1 MKKAALM
8 RLRAVLFTSL
18 VLALFLQLAGCSGDT
33 NNTLVVSPGD
43 DRADRFVAALKTIG
57 YGVSEGSAHLID
69 PANFVNYHVIDSAA
83 GNNAGQPYKRLQV
96 LPFPNMTEEQN
107 EKAMG
112 VFRLQ
117 PYEAV
122 VYVGPTPPKGDYFS
136 FTPFLWTRLAGK
148 TIPKGDWIFAAL
160 GDPLNNSQIKV
171 EGGGTDTFEKK
182 TIVIFTADQGV
193 NDRIVAKA
201 KAAGYPESMINTYVI
216 PSKLLDMGV
225 DTNNDSFLILVRTA
239 NVYDQAALF
248 DYNNNDHYAR
258 IFRVTPDFVPNPLK
272 PFDTPPMANRK
283 AHKTEN
289 ELVATYNG
297 KTLADSL
304 DDLKQA
310 IIDSTPAL
318 QVKSFESVRWFAESR
333 DILTN
338 NNPSSPDYHKFV
350 AGEASDTP
358 YLRTS
363 SNGVPANFTL
373 GPDDMVVVYGVN
385 HEATGLSTYS
395 NFSVYSERVLDPT
408 SITDYFFGFNNPVW
422 CGITGMGSKDSSDP
436 LYGYNRFANSAYN
449 YLPLTNKHAKY
460 LYAVRVLR
468 QPPVDPD
475 KKPWIT
481 VPEPT
486 PEGGPASGI
495 LLADP
500 LNIGYRAYVNP
511 ATTHGP
517 DYGDIIPDR
526 ALWFKLK

>member
-1 MKKAALM
+1 MKKTAVKRFRAAI
-8 RLRAVLFTSL
+8 FPGL
-18 VLALFLQLAGCSGDT
+18 VLALSLQFAGCSGDT
-33 NNTLVVSPGD
+33 NNALVISPGD
-43 DRADRFVAALKTIG
+43 NRADKFVAALKTVG

-96 LPFPNMTEEQN
+96 LPFPNMTEDEDQ
-107 EKAMG
+107 KAMG
-112 VFRLQ
+112 IFRLQ

-122 VYVGPTPPKGDYFS
+122 VYVGPTPPEGDYFS
-136 FTPFLWTRLAGK
+136 FTPFLWHRFAGK
-148 TIPKGDWIFAAL
+148 KIPKGDWIFAAL
-160 GDPLNNSQIKV
+160 GDPLNNRQIKV
-171 EGGGTDTFEKK
+171 EGGGTNTFEKN

-193 NDRIVAKA
+193 NDKIVAQA
-201 KAAGYPESMINTYVI
+201 KAAGYPESMINTYVL

-225 DTNNDSFLILVRTA
+225 DLKNDSFLILVRTA

-248 DYNNNDHYAR
+248 DYNNNDYYAR
-258 IFRVTPDFVPNPLK
+258 IFRVTPGSVPDPLK
-272 PFDTPPMANRK
+272 PYDTPPMANRK
-283 AHKTEN
+283 AQKTEN
-289 ELVATYNG
+289 ELVEPYNG
-297 KTLADSL
+297 KTLSQSL

-310 IIDSTPAL
+310 IIDRTPAV

-338 NNPSSPDYHKFV
+338 NNPGSPDYHKFV

-363 SNGVPANFTL
+363 SNGAPANFIL

-385 HEATGLSTYS
+385 HEATGLATYS
-395 NFSVYSERVLDPT
+395 NVSVYSERVLDPT
-408 SITDYFFGFNNPVW
+408 SMDDYIFGFNNPVW
-422 CGITGMGSKDSSDP
+422 CGVTGLGSKDSSDP
-436 LYGYNRFANSAYN
+436 LYGYNRFGDSAYN
-449 YLPLTNKHAKY
+449 YLPLTNKHGKY

-468 QPPVDPD
+468 QPPADPE

-495 LLADP
+495 VLTDP
-500 LNIGYRAYVNP
+500 VTIGYRAYVNP